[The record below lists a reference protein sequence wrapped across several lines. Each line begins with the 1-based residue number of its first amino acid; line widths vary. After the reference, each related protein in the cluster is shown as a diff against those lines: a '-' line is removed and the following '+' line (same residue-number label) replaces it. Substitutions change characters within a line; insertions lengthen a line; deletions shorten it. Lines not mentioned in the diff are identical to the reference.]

1 MDTMRD
7 RFAPVV
13 SRLLDEDPRVAVVLA
28 AIGTDAFAGAA
39 RRHPDRVVDVGI
51 REQLLIGTAAGLAL
65 TGLRPVAHT
74 FASFLVER
82 PFEQVKLDL
91 GHQEAGAV
99 LVSAAASFDWPAG
112 GYTHMAPGDVALL
125 DTLDGWTVHVPGHPD
140 EAETLLRHAVAA
152 GDDKVYVRLSV
163 QANGQALPVDGER
176 FRTVREGRSGVV
188 VAVGPM
194 LDAVLAATKGL
205 DVTVL
210 YATTVRPFDG
220 AALRRAT
227 ETAGADVVLVEPY
240 LAGTSTAAANDAL
253 SDVPHRLLGLG
264 VGRRELR
271 RYGRPEEHV
280 AAHGLDARSLR
291 ERIAGFLGAAWR
303 QESAR
308 MSRSSPSSSM
318 ASSRARTQANW
329 DSWSAIQNFPGS
341 ASTSSSRSSLGQRTA
356 REVSSSGSVANIFP
370 ATRNVGMLQAI
381 FSVVSGRD
389 RAIRRT
395 SSASGMAGTVSARTD
410 NHLVRAVAGMRLQ

>member
-28 AIGTDAFAGAA
+28 AIGTDGFAGAA

-51 REQLLIGTAAGLAL
+51 REQLLIGAAAGLAL
-65 TGLRPVAHT
+65 TGLRPVVHT
-74 FASFLVER
+74 FASFLMER

-194 LDAVLAATKGL
+194 LDAVLAATEGL

-227 ETAGADVVLVEPY
+227 ETAGTDVVLVEPY

-271 RYGRPEEHV
+271 RYGRLEEHV

-291 ERIAGFLGAAWR
+291 ERIAGFLGAA
-303 QESAR
+303 
-308 MSRSSPSSSM
+308 
-318 ASSRARTQANW
+318 
-329 DSWSAIQNFPGS
+329 
-341 ASTSSSRSSLGQRTA
+341 
-356 REVSSSGSVANIFP
+356 
-370 ATRNVGMLQAI
+370 
-381 FSVVSGRD
+381 
-389 RAIRRT
+389 
-395 SSASGMAGTVSARTD
+395 
-410 NHLVRAVAGMRLQ
+410 VRV

>member
-51 REQLLIGTAAGLAL
+51 REQLLIGAAAGLAL

-152 GDDKVYVRLSV
+152 GDDKVYVWLSV

-194 LDAVLAATKGL
+194 LDAVLAATEGL

-291 ERIAGFLGAAWR
+291 ESIAGFLGAA
-303 QESAR
+303 
-308 MSRSSPSSSM
+308 
-318 ASSRARTQANW
+318 
-329 DSWSAIQNFPGS
+329 
-341 ASTSSSRSSLGQRTA
+341 
-356 REVSSSGSVANIFP
+356 
-370 ATRNVGMLQAI
+370 
-381 FSVVSGRD
+381 
-389 RAIRRT
+389 
-395 SSASGMAGTVSARTD
+395 
-410 NHLVRAVAGMRLQ
+410 VRV